1 MRRIDNISQQ
11 EKSQIYEEYIN
22 GSVAREIA
30 VLHDTGI
37 STVVNIIKEMIPNER
52 VKKNHRKAEYKKL
65 ALDIFD
71 KGERKLSEIAKY
83 SKTDEASIKEFFES
97 RGHEVSDVVKGK
109 TKTYTKD
116 RVISLLKDGASAS
129 EIAKAYGF
137 STQYIYKVKKAA
149 EERGIEFPLPD
160 FKVML
165 LTEKEINEK
174 IQENDKIIKTTKKQT
189 RDITIVK
196 LYTEGLKYKEIAEKM
211 KCSVSLVIKVLG
223 SQRKKRSVRPRRQ
236 SEEDF
241 IKTALQMKK
250 QYSEGITVKQIMK
263 AYDMT
268 EKQVRHRL
276 NKKIE
281 KGENNDKD

>member
-1 MRRIDNISQQ
+1 
-11 EKSQIYEEYIN
+11 
-22 GSVAREIA
+22 
-30 VLHDTGI
+30 
-37 STVVNIIKEMIPNER
+37 
-52 VKKNHRKAEYKKL
+52 
-65 ALDIFD
+65 
-71 KGERKLSEIAKY
+71 
-83 SKTDEASIKEFFES
+83 
-97 RGHEVSDVVKGK
+97 
-109 TKTYTKD
+109 
-116 RVISLLKDGASAS
+116 
-129 EIAKAYGF
+129 
-137 STQYIYKVKKAA
+137 
-149 EERGIEFPLPD
+149 
-160 FKVML
+160 ML

-281 KGENNDKD
+281 KGEK